1 MLSIIV
7 MTMLA
12 AATGTAI
19 WIRNGAKQ
27 RFRER
32 GWALFILLAG
42 SLLAIGILFRLPVP
56 NPTDWIMTIFS
67 PIYKPIIGW
76 IEEGL

>member
-1 MLSIIV
+1 MLSIFV

-12 AATGTAI
+12 AVTGTAI

-27 RFRER
+27 RYRER

-42 SLLAIGILFRLPVP
+42 TLLAIGILLRLPIP
-56 NPTDWIMTIFS
+56 NPTDWIMAIFS
-67 PIYKPIIGW
+67 PVYKPIVGW
-76 IEEGL
+76 VEGGL